1 MSMHPVPPPP
11 PRDPNQ
17 PVYASPPEYAPPPG
31 SAPARGSASPPGH
44 PPQPGYGPPPGV
56 APPAGYAPPPG
67 FAPPPGYG
75 PPTGAAGAQG
85 RWSKTLIVGVVAAA
99 LGFAEISFSSSRTV
113 NGVVVECDYVNLAPW
128 VFGPLALVCGVLGLV
143 RAGRIPVTKG
153 RDKAMG
159 IICVVVGAVHLLQA
173 FGVLELMSSGPC

>member
-31 SAPARGSASPPGH
+31 SAPAQGSASPPGH
-44 PPQPGYGPPPGV
+44 APQPGYGPP
-56 APPAGYAPPPG
+56 AGPV
-67 FAPPPGYG
+67 
-75 PPTGAAGAQG
+75 GAQG

-113 NGVVVECDYVNLAPW
+113 NGVVVECSYVNLAPW